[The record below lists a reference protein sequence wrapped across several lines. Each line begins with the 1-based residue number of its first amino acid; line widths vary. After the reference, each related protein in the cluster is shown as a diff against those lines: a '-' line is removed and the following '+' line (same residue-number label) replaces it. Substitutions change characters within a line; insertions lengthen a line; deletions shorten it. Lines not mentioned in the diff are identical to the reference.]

1 MNPGICFLSTP
12 FKGKPCHSIWKQYV
26 IFHKLF
32 KSKKRMVFIDLWNIV
47 SHAFIFMFVQDK
59 RKWIVVIRNK
69 IDNPGF
75 IDEETIPQV

>member
-1 MNPGICFLSTP
+1 M
-12 FKGKPCHSIWKQYV
+12 GKT
-26 IFHKLF
+26 
-32 KSKKRMVFIDLWNIV
+32 V